1 MSYTNLRKPPGF
13 LEVSINLRFM
23 QGNDLTRYFK
33 ESIQEL
39 GKVTWPT
46 KNQAI
51 KLTAIVL
58 VFLLVSAV
66 ILSLF
71 DYAFNLGFN
80 ELIRLS
86 K

>member
-1 MSYTNLRKPPGF
+1 
-13 LEVSINLRFM
+13 M